1 MPLESHIARC
11 PFCDDPACD
20 GIAAMLTLA
29 TIESGV
35 ERRLRH
41 VSVHLELV
49 SARSTAPATSNNTTR
64 EPNFGASVWHLGL
77 GQESWRTEVEFLTT
91 QLPSPTSVLR
101 YFGMA
106 PRLANRSWR
115 TEVGLSS

>member
-20 GIAAMLTLA
+20 GIATMLTLA

-49 SARSTAPATSNNTTR
+49 SARSTTFAFSNNTTR
-64 EPNFGASVWHLGL
+64 DPNFGAPVWHVGL
-77 GQESWRTEVEFLTT
+77 GQESWRAEVEFLTT
-91 QLPSPTSVLR
+91 HAQSQTSVLQHAH
-101 YFGMA
+101 FNASPWHAG
-106 PRLANRSWR
+106 
-115 TEVGLSS
+115 